1 MGLECAMSFMAE
13 KNRPGGVREV
23 IAALVANDGSA
34 SHPYSSASALLEG
47 ADSTR
52 NLADAAHFLCLLHG
66 RYPGVIDHA
75 GERIADPAAREWMIH
90 TTAAFTTER
99 AYLTRLVVAAGPL
112 PSTLGQAQSEAA
124 VTGQTHALSIL
135 SQSDRRGTALGAAC
149 ALAIDW
155 RTVRVVLD
163 AAARRFGLDVPSLNL
178 PPHEQTLAVAD
189 AIADTSGIERAI
201 GFGAQQL
208 LVQHRGLWDLLET
221 RQMARR
227 DS

>member
-1 MGLECAMSFMAE
+1 MSSRAE
-13 KNRPGGVREV
+13 TDRPGGVGEV
-23 IAALVANDGSA
+23 VAALVAHDGSA
-34 SHPYSSASALLEG
+34 SHPYSASAALLDG
-47 ADSTR
+47 AEATR
-52 NLADAAHFLCLLHG
+52 NLSDAAHFLCLLHG

-75 GERIADPAAREWMIH
+75 GERVAHPAAREWMYRA
-90 TTAAFTTER
+90 TAGFGIER

-149 ALAIDW
+149 ALILDW

-163 AAARRFGLDVPSLNL
+163 ASAQRFSVDAPLLDL
-178 PPHEQTLAVAD
+178 PTAEETLAVAG
-189 AIADTSGIERAI
+189 AVAETPGIERAI
-201 GFGAQQL
+201 SFGAQQL

-221 RQMARR
+221 RMMARR